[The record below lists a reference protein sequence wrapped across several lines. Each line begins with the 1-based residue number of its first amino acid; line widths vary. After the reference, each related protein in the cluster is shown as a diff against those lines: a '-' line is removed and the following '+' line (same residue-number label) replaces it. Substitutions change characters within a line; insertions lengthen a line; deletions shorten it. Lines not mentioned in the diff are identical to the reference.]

1 LSRKSGK
8 NSAQWLKIDKDRS
21 LSHYSRRKGI
31 LEKQNMKEE
40 PKKYPMAQAVWEA
53 YQAGED
59 GETLEPR
66 VLVDPRGNPIGRF
79 RDGDYVIFYNLR
91 GEREVELCQSLLDRE
106 FSHFPVAKNL
116 RLNMVTM
123 ISYHQRLNARVAFSP
138 GEEIRD
144 TLSEILSMHGLK
156 QVKISESEKAIHV
169 SFFLNGKIREP
180 FPAEERVVV
189 PTPKD
194 VPHFD
199 QKPEMNA
206 SGVADAVIQSLQY
219 RQVNFWFA
227 NFANID
233 AVGHIENEAA
243 IQKAVEAVDHNLG
256 RCLKA
261 ARQAGVVTIVTAD
274 HGTAEKWLY
283 PDGTI
288 DTGHTDSPVP
298 FILVPPRMEEAPSWK
313 LRSGGELTDVAPT
326 VLDILEISKPSAMTG
341 RSLLLKKPAKTGQGR
356 NRVLLVLLDGWGY
369 RPETYGNL
377 IARARTPV
385 MDDLQKGYPFTTLA
399 ASGEVVGLPRG
410 TVGNSEAGHLHIGAG
425 RRICSDRLLIDRAIQ
440 DGSFFRNEAFRW
452 AMRGARKDGKN
463 LHLMGIVS
471 FFSSHGSLDHL
482 MALFKL
488 AKKESVGNLYHHAML
503 GRRGERRE
511 SGARYLEKIEKELE
525 DLHLGKVVSAIGR
538 YWSLDREENWD
549 RIEKTYRM
557 LVHGEGKP
565 VSLNAECGI
574 RNAK

>member
-1 LSRKSGK
+1 
-8 NSAQWLKIDKDRS
+8 
-21 LSHYSRRKGI
+21 
-31 LEKQNMKEE
+31 MKEQ
-40 PKKYPMAQAVWEA
+40 PKKYPMAQAVREA

-59 GETLEPR
+59 DETLGPR
-66 VLVDPRGNPIGRF
+66 VLVDPQGNPIGRF

-91 GEREVELCQSLLDRE
+91 GEREVELCQSLLDQD
-106 FSHFPVAKNL
+106 FSHFPVKKDL

-123 ISYHQRLNARVAFSP
+123 IPYHQKLNVRVAFSP
-138 GEEIRD
+138 EEEIRD
-144 TLSEILSMHGLK
+144 TLSETLSKHCLR

-180 FPAEERVVV
+180 FPWEERIAV

-194 VPHFD
+194 VPRFD

-206 SGVADAVIQSLQY
+206 SGVADAVIQKLQD
-219 RQVNFWFA
+219 RQVSFWFA

-233 AVGHIENEAA
+233 VVGHMENEGA
-243 IQKAVEAVDHNLG
+243 ILKAVEAVDSNLG

-261 ARQAGVVTIVTAD
+261 AREEGVVTIVTAD

-298 FILVPPRMEEAPSWK
+298 FILVPPRTEEASSWR
-313 LRSGGELTDVAPT
+313 LRNGGELTDVAPT

-341 RSLLLKKPAKTGQGR
+341 RSLLLKKPAKKGQGR

-369 RPETYGNL
+369 RAETYANL
-377 IARARTPV
+377 IAKARTPV
-385 MDDLQKGYPFTTLA
+385 MDDLQKGFPFTTLE
-399 ASGEVVGLPRG
+399 ASGEAVGLPKG

-425 RRICSDRLLIDRAIQ
+425 RRIYSDRLLIDRAIQ
-440 DGSFFRNEAFRW
+440 DGSFFRKDAFLW
-452 AMRGARKDGKN
+452 AMRGAKRDGKN

-488 AKKESVGNLYHHAML
+488 AKQESVENLYHHAML

-511 SGARYLEKIEKELE
+511 SGARYLETIEKELE
-525 DLHLGKVVSAIGR
+525 NLLLGKVVSVIGR

-557 LVHGEGKP
+557 LVRGEGQK
-565 VSLNAECGI
+565 VSI
-574 RNAK
+574 DP